1 MKESKEIKELKGKI
15 IGMEMELSL
24 LSKDLERFKKELIY
38 YQKMLEKINENIK
51 FLKTS
56 KATVSLS
63 EYRKIKQQQK
73 LTEMRIKYY
82 TKKVLPIEQSLS
94 KKEMYH
100 KEEMERFH
108 KMYKLQFT
116 NNILEFPSDRRKKAK
131 N

>member
-1 MKESKEIKELKGKI
+1 MKESKEIKELRSKI

-24 LSKDLERFKKELIY
+24 ISKDLERFKKELTY

-51 FLKTS
+51 FLKNS

-63 EYRKIKQQQK
+63 EYRKIKYQQK
-73 LTEMRIKYY
+73 ITEMRVKYF
-82 TKKVLPIEQSLS
+82 TKKVLPIEQSLN

-108 KMYKLQFT
+108 KMYKLQFV
-116 NNILEFPSDRRKKAK
+116 NNILEFPNDRRKKTK